1 LSSLQ
6 QIRFQRELLYI
17 IILIENAIPAEVAQ
31 VHKSL
36 LGCQD
41 LQQSPTLGQVFHLL
55 LSTPFPANL
64 SSVLPIPINQHKK
77 LNHKQ
82 QATESK

>member
-1 LSSLQ
+1 
-6 QIRFQRELLYI
+6 
-17 IILIENAIPAEVAQ
+17 LIEKEIPAEVAQ

-41 LQQSPTLGQVFHLL
+41 LQQSPTLGQVFHLS

-64 SSVLPIPINQHKK
+64 SSVFPNSNKPTQKIKPQTTGNR
-77 LNHKQ
+77 KQ
-82 QATESK
+82 MKTC